1 MLRHDSRQAHDA
13 AEESFRPFLE
23 SPERHLG
30 WFLSTQGAALGALR
44 EGCGPAP
51 GVLSGAV
58 LSDLL
63 KRLAADLAAM
73 RRETASISP
82 SRPLDPLD
90 VDYLVLGSRLGSE
103 TMRRSF
109 YGNGQATPAFFRA
122 GPLPL
127 LWRRHCDMLD
137 AVEPGSDRGTRIT
150 DDTLAGF
157 ALFEQAATAQ
167 ANP

>member
-82 SRPLDPLD
+82 SRPLDPLA

-103 TMRRSF
+103 TMRRSRDIVL
-109 YGNGQATPAFFRA
+109 QAVAGDPAA
-122 GPLPL
+122 L
-127 LWRRHCDMLD
+127 RRN
-137 AVEPGSDRGTRIT
+137 
-150 DDTLAGF
+150 F
-157 ALFEQAATAQ
+157 
-167 ANP
+167 